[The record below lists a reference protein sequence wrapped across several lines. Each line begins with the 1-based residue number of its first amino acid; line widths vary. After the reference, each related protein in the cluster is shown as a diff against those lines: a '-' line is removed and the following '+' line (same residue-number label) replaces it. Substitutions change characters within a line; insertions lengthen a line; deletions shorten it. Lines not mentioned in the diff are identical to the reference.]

1 MRCYFMERKYKI
13 KCKLCGD
20 ILESKIPVKG
30 EIVCTCGNVKLYS
43 DYIAYN
49 CNHLDLTKEECYE
62 DLDTNKYSYQELK
75 DYYNKVEN
83 NLSNKIQCK
92 YCKDIIESK
101 ECYDLKRCSCGKVA
115 VDGGAEYMR
124 IIGNKDDYI
133 DLSTV
138 NEKD

>member
-1 MRCYFMERKYKI
+1 MERKYKI

-49 CNHLDLTKEECYE
+49 CNHLYLTKEECYE
-62 DLDTNKYSYQELK
+62 DLDKNKYSYQEIK

-92 YCKDIIESK
+92 CCKDIIESK
-101 ECYDLKRCSCGKVA
+101 TCYDLKRCSCGKVA

-124 IIGNKDDYI
+124 IIGNKNDYI

>member
-1 MRCYFMERKYKI
+1 MERKYKI

-20 ILESKIPVKG
+20 ILESIIPVKG

-62 DLDTNKYSYQELK
+62 DLDTNKYSYQEIK

-83 NLSNKIQCK
+83 NLGNKIQCK

-101 ECYDLKRCSCGKVA
+101 KCHDLKRCSCGKVA
-115 VDGGAEYMR
+115 VDGGTEYMR

-133 DLSTV
+133 DLSMI